1 MFYDICV
8 QVQMTMKLNYLKI
21 IYNIWMVNLNFMH
34 ILVSALSKEAL
45 ETLVKEKG
53 FQYIFEV

>member
-1 MFYDICV
+1 
-8 QVQMTMKLNYLKI
+8 
-21 IYNIWMVNLNFMH
+21 MVNLNFMH

-53 FQYIFEV
+53 FQYTLKSNIILTPYWCNFSEQNKSGCNKIWNF

>member
-1 MFYDICV
+1 
-8 QVQMTMKLNYLKI
+8 
-21 IYNIWMVNLNFMH
+21 MVNLNFMH